1 MFNLADI
8 LAQVQKNPGLEGMA
22 KVYGLSAEQTKA
34 TMDAL
39 LPAFSMG
46 MNRAVQSPLDVAGL
60 FGTFAKAP
68 DFAKMMENPMAAG
81 PAMMQAGQEVM
92 AKVFGS
98 NDLTQAIAQQAA
110 SMSGVG
116 QEATKQMMP
125 VMASLLMSGLM
136 KQAMDGKNPLGQL
149 LAAAMSPFTGAQSQQ
164 PADPLG
170 GMMGM
175 FSSFMGGV
183 PGAAKPAGGIPG
195 LEQMA
200 EFAKAMQAAN
210 PLLNGDLTRP
220 PTGEATGT
228 RSLGQQAADTW
239 TATVGQLFEH
249 GRGLQDQQLAQL
261 EQLFDKFAPK
271 PADEPKPQA

>member
-8 LAQVQKNPGLEGMA
+8 LAQVQKSPGLDGMA
-22 KVYGLSAEQTKA
+22 KLYGLSPDQTKA
-34 TMDAL
+34 AMDAL

-46 MNRAVQSPLDVAGL
+46 MNRTVQSPLDVAGL

-68 DFAKMMENPMAAG
+68 DFAAMMENPMAAG

-136 KQAMDGKNPLGQL
+136 KQAMEGKNPLGQL
-149 LAAAMSPFTGAQSQQ
+149 LTAALSPFTGTQSQS

-170 GMMGM
+170 GLMGM
-175 FSSFMGGV
+175 FTSFMG
-183 PGAAKPAGGIPG
+183 AAQPTAKATAGIPG
-195 LEQMA
+195 LDQLA

-210 PLLNGDLTRP
+210 PLLNGDLTRQP
-220 PTGEATGT
+220 GGEATGT

-249 GRGLQDQQLAQL
+249 GRGMQDQHLAQL
-261 EQLFDKFAPK
+261 EQLFEKFAPK
-271 PADEPKPQA
+271 PKS

>member
-8 LAQVQKNPGLEGMA
+8 LAQVQTNPGLDGVA
-22 KVYGLSAEQTKA
+22 KLYGLSAEQTKA
-34 TMDAL
+34 AMDSL

-81 PAMMQAGQEVM
+81 PAMMQAGQDVM

-136 KQAMDGKNPLGQL
+136 KQAMEGKNPLGQL
-149 LAAAMSPFTGAQSQQ
+149 LTAALSPFTGGQNQA

-170 GMMGM
+170 GLMGM
-175 FSSFMGGV
+175 FSSFMGG
-183 PGAAKPAGGIPG
+183 AAKPAAGLPG
-195 LEQMA
+195 FDQLA

-210 PLLNGDLTRP
+210 PLLNGDLTRTP
-220 PTGEATGT
+220 AGEAAGPRT
-228 RSLGQQAADTW
+228 LGQQAADTW

-249 GRGLQDQQLAQL
+249 GRGMQDQHLAQL

-271 PADEPKPQA
+271 PTA

>member
-136 KQAMDGKNPLGQL
+136 KQAMGRQE
-149 LAAAMSPFTGAQSQQ
+149 
-164 PADPLG
+164 PAR
-170 GMMGM
+170 
-175 FSSFMGGV
+175 
-183 PGAAKPAGGIPG
+183 AIAGGRHVAVHRGP
-195 LEQMA
+195 EP
-200 EFAKAMQAAN
+200 AAGR
-210 PLLNGDLTRP
+210 PARRHDGHVLQLHGRYSPAPPSRP
-220 PTGEATGT
+220 PAYPASSRWRNSPRPCRRPTPC
-228 RSLGQQAADTW
+228 S
-239 TATVGQLFEH
+239 TVT
-249 GRGLQDQQLAQL
+249 
-261 EQLFDKFAPK
+261 
-271 PADEPKPQA
+271 